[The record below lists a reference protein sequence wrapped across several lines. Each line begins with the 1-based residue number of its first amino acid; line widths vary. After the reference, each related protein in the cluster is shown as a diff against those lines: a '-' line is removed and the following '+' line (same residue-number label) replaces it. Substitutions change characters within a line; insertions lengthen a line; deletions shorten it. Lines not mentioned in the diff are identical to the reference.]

1 MMKKKT
7 FAMLAAFL
15 CCGLLM
21 TSCKD
26 DDNNNSVTP
35 EQPEQ
40 PEQPVQPVQPEA
52 KLIQPENQFETK
64 VAAIS
69 ADPWTGAA
77 LPDPANPNVQKLI
90 AYLGTHTDVT
100 TYWTQADEQTL
111 KDFLDPIIGK

>member
-1 MMKKKT
+1 MKKKT

-40 PEQPVQPVQPEA
+40 PEQPVQPEA
-52 KLIQPENQFETK
+52 KLIQPANQFEPK

-69 ADPWTGAA
+69 GDPQLEAA